1 MKLYLDRGNIMI
13 EGATQKD
20 ILGGSFRNFRGEK
33 RKVNNQIVNDAGKRN
48 FNLVI
53 PDEYI
58 DLLYNMHCHIKEL
71 APRDDDGEA
80 PLRFVKVNVAFG
92 KYPPHLYL
100 CTKRNKKELLEDELG
115 LLDGAIFSNVDM
127 VIRTYHKDENSC
139 SLYLNTGFFT
149 IKTDPITSKYEDL
162 MTLGNDAEDDEEVP
176 FD

>member
-1 MKLYLDRGNIMI
+1 MKLYLDDRNLMV
-13 EGATQKD
+13 EGAIQKD
-20 ILGGSFRNFRGEK
+20 ILGGPFRNFRGEK
-33 RKVNNQIVNDAGKRN
+33 RKFNDAGKRS

-58 DLLYNMHCHIKEL
+58 DLLTDMHCNVKEL
-71 APRDDDGEA
+71 APRDDDGEE

>member
-92 KYPPHLYL
+92 KYPPELYL
-100 CTKRNKKELLEDELG
+100 CTNINKKELLEGELG
-115 LLDGAIFSNVDM
+115 LLDGALFENVDM
-127 VIRTYHKDENSC
+127 IIRPYNNDSGKC
-139 SLYLNTGFFT
+139 SLYLSKGYFT
-149 IKTDPITSKYEDL
+149 IKSDPITAKYDNL
-162 MTLGNDAEDDEEVP
+162 SMLVNDTEDDEEVP